1 MVGTSSLSCDHV
13 KHPIPAQPKQMALI
27 HNCLAAGQVGLEPIN
42 LIELIR
48 YVGRLPLGGE
58 DVKDV
63 QDVQDVQG
71 GSPRGWATL
80 VVFATCLPACCHL
93 LTFHYIY
100 FTGHN
105 CKVDEWICR
114 LMSPRGWVPA
124 ISTTI
129 NQPPTS
135 NWRIYLL
142 VRVLICSQ
150 TNLFY
155 NWIWNW
161 RWHSVS
167 DCLACGAISMA
178 TGHAPPSPLQQSLA
192 DLTSAVYVFRFW

>member
-129 NQPPTS
+129 NHPPPPPTGEFICLCEYLFALKPICFIIEFEIEDDIRFPIV
-135 NWRIYLL
+135 WR
-142 VRVLICSQ
+142 VVL
-150 TNLFY
+150 
-155 NWIWNW
+155 
-161 RWHSVS
+161 
-167 DCLACGAISMA
+167 
-178 TGHAPPSPLQQSLA
+178 
-192 DLTSAVYVFRFW
+192 